1 MIEVLIDV
9 LHKLQ
14 IYVMIAPYEADAQ
27 IAYLVKEG
35 IADIGISEDSDLLV
49 YGCTNLV
56 VKLKQSGDCQYI
68 ELSKVWGKDSQTD
81 ASLKILKT
89 LKQENLIELCIM
101 SGCDYIPSLKQIGLK
116 TGLKY
121 FSKAKDFTDVI
132 KLI

>member
-14 IYVMIAPYEADAQ
+14 IDVMIAPYEADAQ

-56 VKLKQSGDCQYI
+56 VKLK
-68 ELSKVWGKDSQTD
+68 
-81 ASLKILKT
+81 
-89 LKQENLIELCIM
+89 
-101 SGCDYIPSLKQIGLK
+101 
-116 TGLKY
+116 
-121 FSKAKDFTDVI
+121 
-132 KLI
+132 